1 MGEMFEGDSA
11 EGLACTDPGA
21 RTPIGTSRN
30 FPAHMSAESP
40 SNISPK
46 SYPKF
51 RNPRTTFE
59 IFKKTTLKNLK
70 APIGVLARLT
80 LRSVPHHHRH
90 GFGAKF
96 FDTFSNQSSRNL
108 NHFLF
113 HTKKSPLQKNSAS
126 NLIFS
131 PHFICFE
138 ESCFSSKYVQ
148 INLLLLQML
157 YLKDQERPME

>member
-1 MGEMFEGDSA
+1 MF
-11 EGLACTDPGA
+11 ACHLHNSSGMCLHLA
-21 RTPIGTSRN
+21 RTN
-30 FPAHMSAESP
+30 HVSAESP

-90 GFGAKF
+90 GFGGQIFWYIFKSKF
-96 FDTFSNQSSRNL
+96 SQFESFFVSYKKITP
-108 NHFLF
+108 
-113 HTKKSPLQKNSAS
+113 TKKFRLKSYFFTSFHMFWREL
-126 NLIFS
+126 L
-131 PHFICFE
+131 FIEIRPNQFIA
-138 ESCFSSKYVQ
+138 VT
-148 INLLLLQML
+148 
-157 YLKDQERPME
+157 DVVPERPRKTYGMKMRRVFKY